1 MSGDKRLVLAPL
13 LDLLNHRPSG
23 VSNCRLCFELGPE
36 VGVGL
41 CFNPPSPNPNPN
53 PNHPNPNHPSHPS
66 HPNHPNQGGAEGGAV
81 VVRTTAAVA
90 AGDALTI
97 TYGAKP
103 NAELLAAYGFALRH
117 NPHERTLLHIP
128 LAADDP
134 LRAQKLGMLPGRMGR
149 DGPAALCGSLGWA
162 EAVGEVGG
170 EEGGEAGDEA
180 SGEAGGE
187 GVDFPPE
194 LLLLLGI
201 VGATSV
207 SELFSAMSGAAG
219 PASWRLLARC
229 CEAQA
234 EQLVPHL
241 VGAQDGQDGASAAGR
256 AARVATEAQHA
267 LLTCAGRSAR
277 ARLAAMLA
285 AQADDMADE

>member
-1 MSGDKRLVLAPL
+1 M
-13 LDLLNHRPSG
+13 
-23 VSNCRLCFELGPE
+23 
-36 VGVGL
+36 
-41 CFNPPSPNPNPN
+41 
-53 PNHPNPNHPSHPS
+53 
-66 HPNHPNQGGAEGGAV
+66 
-81 VVRTTAAVA
+81 VVRTTAVVA
-90 AGDALTI
+90 AGEALTI

-134 LRAQKLGMLPGRMGR
+134 LRAEKLGMLPGRMGR
-149 DGPAALCGSLGWA
+149 DGGAALCGSLGWA
-162 EAVGEVGG
+162 EAGGEAGG
-170 EEGGEAGDEA
+170 EEGGEAG
-180 SGEAGGE
+180 GEVGGDMGGE

-194 LLLLLGI
+194 LMLLLGI

-241 VGAQDGQDGASAAGR
+241 VGAQDGQDGASAAGS

>member
-1 MSGDKRLVLAPL
+1 M
-13 LDLLNHRPSG
+13 
-23 VSNCRLCFELGPE
+23 
-36 VGVGL
+36 
-41 CFNPPSPNPNPN
+41 
-53 PNHPNPNHPSHPS
+53 
-66 HPNHPNQGGAEGGAV
+66 
-81 VVRTTAAVA
+81 VVRTTAVVA
-90 AGDALTI
+90 AGEALTI

-180 SGEAGGE
+180 GKEVGGEVGGE

-194 LLLLLGI
+194 LMLLLGI

-241 VGAQDGQDGASAAGR
+241 VGAQDGQDGASAAGS